1 MAMAQLPVPMA
12 LDIHDVNAADKWRK
26 FLNAW
31 TNYALATELYTKPQP
46 VQVATLLTVIGED
59 SREVYSTFK
68 DWAGDGDARR
78 IKPVLQ
84 RFAAYCEPRKNV
96 PFERYKFN
104 KRVQEAGEQYEQYKT
119 ALLKLA
125 ETCDFETIT
134 PNDILRNR
142 LIFGICDNKVRE
154 RLLGETGLTI
164 ERTDEIWRAA
174 EMMTSQMKTI
184 SDSDTAVHSMKVYK
198 SRRPVDSKRD
208 VSSASCSKCGRR
220 HDLRQKES
228 CPAFG
233 KQCHQCRRRDHF
245 AAKCK
250 SAVKER
256 SVRVVDAESAKEVFT
271 LSGVSKID
279 AAQIVTLQLDSGN
292 YLHFQ
297 IDSGAQ
303 CNVVPMSLYEKATGA
318 YERRLVTPV
327 RTSIVAYGGSKL
339 PVIGEVRIRV
349 SRRDFTCKLDCKLVD
364 SDLIRPILGRRA
376 CIGMHL
382 IDYHDNDALN
392 KPETSTVYSV
402 NNAPIAITKESLI
415 TRFPKV
421 FEDGVGLLAGEHH
434 INLDVTVDA
443 VQHAPR
449 RVPVAMR
456 ELLKDSL
463 DELQDQQIVTP
474 VMQPTQW
481 ISSLVVV
488 PKKDSNNLRICLDP
502 TDLNRAIQR
511 ENYPLPTIED
521 VATRLHGAKVFS
533 LLDVRSGFWHVKLD
547 EPSSYLTTFNT
558 LFGRYRW
565 KRLPFGICSAPEIF
579 QRKMHQLIE

>member
-1 MAMAQLPVPMA
+1 
-12 LDIHDVNAADKWRK
+12 
-26 FLNAW
+26 
-31 TNYALATELYTKPQP
+31 
-46 VQVATLLTVIGED
+46 
-59 SREVYSTFK
+59 
-68 DWAGDGDARR
+68 
-78 IKPVLQ
+78 
-84 RFAAYCEPRKNV
+84 
-96 PFERYKFN
+96 
-104 KRVQEAGEQYEQYKT
+104 
-119 ALLKLA
+119 
-125 ETCDFETIT
+125 
-134 PNDILRNR
+134 
-142 LIFGICDNKVRE
+142 
-154 RLLGETGLTI
+154 
-164 ERTDEIWRAA
+164 
-174 EMMTSQMKTI
+174 MMTSQMKTM

-198 SRRPVDSKRD
+198 SRRPVHSKRD

-233 KQCHQCRRRDHF
+233 KQCHQCRRMDHF
-245 AAKCK
+245 AAKSK

-256 SVRVVDAESAKEVFT
+256 SVRVVDAESDEEVFT

-292 YLHFQ
+292 YLRFQ

-303 CNVVPMSLYEKATGA
+303 CNVVPMSLYEKATGD
-318 YERRLVTPV
+318 YERCLVTPV
-327 RTSIVAYGGSKL
+327 RTSIVAYEGSKL

-349 SRRDFTCKLDCKLVD
+349 SRRDFKYKLDCKLVD

-382 IDYHDNDALN
+382 IEYHDNDALN
-392 KPETSTVYSV
+392 KPETSTVPVYSV

-415 TRFPKV
+415 TRFPNV

-456 ELLKDSL
+456 ARLKDSL
-463 DELQDQQIVTP
+463 DELQDQQIATP
-474 VMQPTQW
+474 VTQPTQW

-511 ENYPLPTIED
+511 ENYHLPTIED

-533 LLDVRSGFWHVKLD
+533 LLDIRSGFWHVKLD

-558 LFGRYRW
+558 PFGRYRW
-565 KRLPFGICSAPEIF
+565 KRLPFGIC
-579 QRKMHQLIE
+579 